1 MRLKIVQAGD
11 PVLRQATR
19 QLTPAEISS
28 PDIQLLIQDMRE
40 TMHDAPGVGLA
51 APQVGIPIQLAVLED
66 RPESSRDLTPEQLAE
81 RERIPIPFQV
91 LINPTVI
98 SQSQD
103 SVDFF
108 EGCLSVAGFAAVV
121 PRARSVRIEH
131 LDENAAPRVLEAH
144 GWHARILQHEIDHLQ
159 GTLYVDRMNP
169 RTLTSLEN
177 FARHWKSLPTSQVL
191 AKVGL

>member
-19 QLTPAEISS
+19 QLTPTEISS
-28 PDIQLLIQDMRE
+28 PDIQRLIQDMRE
-40 TMHDAPGVGLA
+40 TMYDAPGVGLA

-81 RERIPIPFQV
+81 RERRPTPFQV
-91 LINPTVI
+91 LINPTIV
-98 SQSQD
+98 SQSQE

-108 EGCLSVAGFAAVV
+108 EGCLSVAGFAALVR
-121 PRARSVRIEH
+121 RARSVRIEH
-131 LDENAAPRVLEAH
+131 LDENGAARALEAH
-144 GWHARILQHEIDHLQ
+144 GWHARVLQHEIDHLQ

-191 AKVGL
+191 TKVGS